1 VFFASGNE
9 SVQVFDLPFVSIS
22 IAIEYP
28 IIKGIG
34 IPLTN
39 LTPPP

>member
-1 VFFASGNE
+1 VFFVSGSE
-9 SVQVFDLPFVSIS
+9 SVQVFALPFVSIS
-22 IAIEYP
+22 IAIADP

-39 LTPPP
+39 